1 MFLNF
6 GNFGFW
12 RGDALIDL
20 FLKKKSHEN
29 PARQNQAFHS
39 LPYPGIHRFNH
50 RGRVRRLLCPFHDGR
65 NHAGAA
71 IGVGKEYGDKCAPGN
86 KWDWYDIAADMAGA
100 VIGATI
106 GSLFAFANH

>member
-1 MFLNF
+1 MKIQQDKIKHFTVC
-6 GNFGFW
+6 
-12 RGDALIDL
+12 LIL
-20 FLKKKSHEN
+20 
-29 PARQNQAFHS
+29 AFIASTIEAVCGASYVHS
-39 LPYPGIHRFNH
+39 MMAGTI
-50 RGRVRRLLCPFHDGR
+50 
-65 NHAGAA
+65 AGAA